1 MKILLDRG
9 SGINILY
16 KDAFDKLNMDI
27 RKLHPSQSPF
37 HDIILGRRAMP
48 LGTIDLFVTFG
59 DAIHYRRETL
69 SFEVVDFQ
77 GPYNA
82 IFGRPCY
89 AKFMV
94 IPNYAYLKLKVL
106 GLCCVIMM
114 SGNFHNAYQCKRDDI
129 EYAKANNLD
138 SGASSLPCLRLG
150 KRLLS
155 ITP

>member
-94 IPNYAYLKLKVL
+94 VPNYAYLKLKMPEPSA
-106 GLCCVIMM
+106 VIMAF
-114 SGNFHNAYQCKRDDI
+114 GNIKSTYQCERDVV
-129 EYAKANNLD
+129 EYFVD
-138 SGASSLPCLRLG
+138 GH
-150 KRLLS
+150 
-155 ITP
+155 

>member
-82 IFGRPCY
+82 IFGKPCY
-89 AKFMV
+89 TKFMAV
-94 IPNYAYLKLKVL
+94 LNYAYLKLKMPRPCGIIMVL
-106 GLCCVIMM
+106 G
-114 SGNFHNAYQCKRDDI
+114 NFQ
-129 EYAKANNLD
+129 
-138 SGASSLPCLRLG
+138 SSY
-150 KRLLS
+150 
-155 ITP
+155 